1 MYLSRSFED
10 VVAIERCGRLLLVE
24 VAVEGADCGCQTQPF
39 AALFGCRGEVEQQFG
54 EFFEVR
60 VAESVFV
67 DEGGD
72 EIRSGQQRVDVQIQ
86 LLGQL
91 RFGGFPD
98 EFGGARLLRRPI
110 LSRRAAISSPM
121 RLISR
126 KI

>member
-1 MYLSRSFED
+1 MRAHSSRRGSCR
-10 VVAIERCGRLLLVE
+10 VRRLRP
-24 VAVEGADCGCQTQPF
+24 QPL

-60 VAESVFV
+60 VAESVFA

-72 EIRSGQQRVDVQIQ
+72 EILSGQQRVDVQIQ

-98 EFGGARLLRRPI
+98 EFGGARLFEETDFVQKGCDQ
-110 LSRRAAISSPM
+110 LSDAVDFT
-121 RLISR
+121 
-126 KI
+126 